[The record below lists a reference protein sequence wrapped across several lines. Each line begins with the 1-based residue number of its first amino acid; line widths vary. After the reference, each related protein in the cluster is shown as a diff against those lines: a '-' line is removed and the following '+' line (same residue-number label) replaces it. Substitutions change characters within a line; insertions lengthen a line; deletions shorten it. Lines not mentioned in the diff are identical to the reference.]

1 MKLEKITDP
10 SPNFLGP
17 SNLGAFFRGKGRLEK
32 KVNVIF
38 GLLDPDLLYRE
49 KFRRPR

>member
-32 KVNVIF
+32 KVDVIF
-38 GLLDPDLLYRE
+38 GLPDPDLLY
-49 KFRRPR
+49 KKNFKRPR